1 MTRETASERE
11 AEAARWAMRLDAA
24 CTPAME
30 AELAEWLAGDDRRK
44 GALLQAEAA
53 LALVGEALRHEHD
66 DGVEAPPPA
75 ASILTR
81 RRLIGAAAAALA
93 ASVAGGVL
101 LYRPGETYRTALG
114 EVRRVPLADGS
125 IAVVNT
131 QSAVDVTI
139 GNQARTIRLEQ
150 GEAWFQVAHDKARPF
165 TVEAGPA
172 RVRAVGTAFSVRR
185 FGNGSEILVNEGV
198 VEVWLADAERRPVRL
213 SAGKRAFLADDIRT
227 PIAVGMTEVER
238 GLAWRSGKI
247 DLAGEPLSYAVAE
260 FNRYNDR
267 KLVIADPVLAGERF
281 YGVFR
286 VDDPEGFAVTVH
298 DSLKAPVTLSDRAE
312 IRIGVSAP

>member
-11 AEAARWAMRLDAA
+11 AAAARWAMRLDAGG
-24 CTPAME
+24 TVAME

-53 LALVGEALRHEHD
+53 LALIGDALNHEHD
-66 DGVEAPPPA
+66 EEMGAVSPA
-75 ASILTR
+75 ATIFTR
-81 RRLIGAAAAALA
+81 RRLIGAAVATLA

-131 QSAVDVTI
+131 QSTVDVTI
-139 GNQARTIRLEQ
+139 GDQVRTIRLEQ

-165 TVEAGPA
+165 TVETGPV

-185 FGNGSEILVNEGV
+185 FGNGSEVLVNEGV
-198 VEVWLADAERRPVRL
+198 VEAWLAGAERRLVRL
-213 SAGKRAFLADDIRT
+213 TAGQRAFLADRGGT
-227 PIAVGMTEVER
+227 PIAVEGAEAER
-238 GLAWRSGKI
+238 GLAWRAGKI

-267 KLVIADPVLAGERF
+267 KLVIADSALAGERF

-298 DSLKAPVTLSDRAE
+298 DSLKAPVTLSDKAE
-312 IRIGVSAP
+312 IRIGASAS